1 MRAGNQKA
9 TLDECGTKGIRVQE
23 LRRKEGKVIFIS
35 WKHDCLQVY
44 TGYLV

>member
-23 LRRKEGKVIFIS
+23 LRMERRRGKIYFV
-35 WKHDCLQVY
+35 K
-44 TGYLV
+44 T